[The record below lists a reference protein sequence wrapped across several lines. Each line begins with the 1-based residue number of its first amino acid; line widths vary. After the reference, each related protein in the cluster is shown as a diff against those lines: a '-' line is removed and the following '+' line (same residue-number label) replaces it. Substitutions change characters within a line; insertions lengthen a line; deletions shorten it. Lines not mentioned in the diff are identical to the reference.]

1 MTINEDFFI
10 VMVDHTWQ
18 WHIKSKWMEKAVINT
33 IEYVMHNI
41 GFFSVVVIKHNIKL
55 NDFLVWNKMAAI
67 SFNQSEWRHR
77 R

>member
-18 WHIKSKWMEKAVINT
+18 WRIKSKWMEKAVINT

-55 NDFLVWNKMAAI
+55 NDFLVWK
-67 SFNQSEWRHR
+67 QDGRHIF
-77 R
+77 